1 MINFNTF
8 QHLAKFFFSIISEI
22 SIKKLWILT
31 IKVDKTGS
39 MQVSRSNL
47 EQAKKYHDQ
56 LVSEG
61 STMLPIEKTKI
72 SQKWLIHIG

>member
-8 QHLAKFFFSIISEI
+8 QHLAKFLLSIISEI
-22 SIKKLWILT
+22 SINKLWNLT
-31 IKVDKTGS
+31 IKFDKTGS

-47 EQAKKYHDQ
+47 EQAKPYHDQ
-56 LVSEG
+56 LVNEG
-61 STMLPIEKTKI
+61 LTMLPIEKTKI